1 MTVPQR
7 RLAGLGPWLL
17 MAALQVVLGQPG
29 LESERPAL
37 RAVIKVA
44 LLNQEP
50 TGKPITLE
58 GVFVGG
64 SAGHAEGKLM
74 QYHPLSLCNT
84 SEDERQESDFITIV
98 KLEHR
103 VPRCLPLLDKARMAL
118 DKGAQAVIF
127 DVSDD
132 ANAAAELRE
141 TDSLPRP
148 VVLVEAEDAEEL
160 MGLVNKNEEAKVRI
174 EVMMEQPRWP
184 HYDVGILLT
193 IVLAILSIVLIFA
206 FRYKCKSNRTS
217 DSVHQ
222 QTMRAISRLETKT
235 YTSSGSQRHRAAWG
249 SASSSNSSPVCAIC
263 LEEFQDGQH
272 LRIISCAHEFH
283 KDCVDPWLIQHRT
296 CPLCMHNIMGEEKHI
311 YRTERQPQRNRLQ
324 QSSEQSQSFLHAQP
338 YSSPRNHPFPQH
350 AIPFSMRPHYPRG
363 PSGPYPSLGHYTAS
377 SPRDTQTL
385 RFLTSR
391 PLGSGCGYHL
401 PAEGPRGP
409 HRIGGNCR
417 TSTHHYTPRRSCHN
431 YRSSCPAQRSA
442 SSSRLHHGASVT
454 QQPRGAA
461 AHSRQDEGS
470 CSGGSYHTERSGYLA
485 DGPASDSSSG
495 PCHGS
500 SSDSVLNCTDVSLQ
514 GVYGSWST
522 FRSSLSSDYD
532 PFVYYGPG
540 PGRAPRRNSLEA
552 CAQARPRSLDSVVN
566 KAGCPEEQPQTVFS
580 HIHYHRHRH
589 HHYEEGEHSQGP
601 SRGSDEEQG
610 AVAAAPAAAPAAL
623 VLDKDSPVCPPKHG
637 PCQCPKPDPTD
648 RPSPGAECQ
657 DHDPSG
663 PTGPPVL
670 LSPIPLQLQPHCC
683 HPGHGHPPAPLGRV
697 GGCVLDGPSVRF
709 HQSLDLQDD
718 RSIHFRYGQGPGFC
732 CSPPELHPALLPVP
746 LILDSGGME
755 DWPCCAGAH
764 VVWQK
769 RVQQARSEPQL
780 LGPGTSMDRP
790 PCRFHH
796 GPAADR
802 NTDICLYCQTL
813 HHNQGSEEES
823 GV

>member
-7 RLAGLGPWLL
+7 RLAGLWPWLL

-37 RAVIKVA
+37 RAVIKVT
-44 LLNQEP
+44 LLKHEP

-58 GVFVGG
+58 GLFVGG
-64 SAGHAEGKLM
+64 SAGYAEGKLM

-98 KLEHR
+98 KLERR

-127 DVSDD
+127 DVTDD
-132 ANAAAELRE
+132 ANAATELRE

-148 VVLVEAEDAEEL
+148 VVLVEAEDAGEL
-160 MGLVNKNEEAKVRI
+160 MGLVNKNEEARVRI
-174 EVMMEQPRWP
+174 EIMLEQPKWP

-193 IVLAILSIVLIFA
+193 IVLAILTIVLIFA
-206 FRYKCKSNRTS
+206 FRYKCKSNRTW

-235 YTSSGSQRHRAAWG
+235 YSSQGCSGSQRHRGAWG

-263 LEEFQDGQH
+263 LEEFQDGQD

-283 KDCVDPWLIQHRT
+283 KDCVDPWLLQHRT
-296 CPLCMHNIMGEEKHI
+296 CPLCMHNIMG
-311 YRTERQPQRNRLQ
+311 TERQPQRNRLQ
-324 QSSEQSQSFLHAQP
+324 QTPEHSQGFLHPQS
-338 YSSPRNHPFPQH
+338 YSSPHSHPFPQH
-350 AIPFSMRPHYPRG
+350 AIPFSMRPHYPRS
-363 PSGPYPSLGHYTAS
+363 PSGPYPSLGHYSGS
-377 SPRDTQTL
+377 SPMDTQTL

-391 PLGSGCGYHL
+391 PLGPGCGYHL
-401 PAEGPRGP
+401 PAEGPGRP

-442 SSSRLHHGASVT
+442 SSSRLHHTASSAPQT
-454 QQPRGAA
+454 RGAA

-470 CSGGSYHTERSGYLA
+470 CSGGSYHTERSGYFA

-540 PGRAPRRNSLEA
+540 PGRAPRRSSLEA
-552 CAQARPRSLDSVVN
+552 GAQARPRSLDSVVN

-580 HIHYHRHRH
+580 HIHFHRHRH
-589 HHYEEGEHSQGP
+589 HHYEEGEHGQGP
-601 SRGSDEEQG
+601 GRGSDEEQG
-610 AVAAAPAAAPAAL
+610 AAAAAAGPAAPAP
-623 VLDKDSPVCPPKHG
+623 DKDSPVCPLKHS
-637 PCQCPKPDPTD
+637 PCQCPKADPTD
-648 RPSPGAECQ
+648 RPGLGTEGQ
-657 DHDPSG
+657 DREPSA
-663 PTGPPVL
+663 PPAPVL
-670 LSPIPLQLQPHCC
+670 VSPVPLQLQPPCC
-683 HPGHGHPPAPLGRV
+683 HQGHGHPHRRSGRP

-718 RSIHFRYGQGPGFC
+718 CSIHIHYGQGPGFC
-732 CSPPELHPALLPVP
+732 CPPPDLAPALLPVP

-755 DWPCCAGAH
+755 DWPCCGGAH

-769 RVQQARSEPQL
+769 RVQQAHSEPQL
-780 LGPGTSMDRP
+780 LGPGTSVDRP

-796 GPAADR
+796 GPAAA

>member
-1 MTVPQR
+1 MTSAHSHMKRGPPGQNR
-7 RLAGLGPWLL
+7 EPGDRHIQGRAGQGCGPLPWGV
-17 MAALQVVLGQPG
+17 A
-29 LESERPAL
+29 ESSVSSSSETS
-37 RAVIKVA
+37 
-44 LLNQEP
+44 Q
-50 TGKPITLE
+50 
-58 GVFVGG
+58 GG
-64 SAGHAEGKLM
+64 GTQGNIWKNGDISAF
-74 QYHPLSLCNT
+74 
-84 SEDERQESDFITIV
+84 ES
-98 KLEHR
+98 K
-103 VPRCLPLLDKARMAL
+103 CKKQQARMAL

-174 EVMMEQPRWP
+174 EIMMEQPRWP

-193 IVLAILSIVLIFA
+193 IVLAILTIILIFA
-206 FRYKCKSNRTS
+206 FRYKCKSNRTW

-235 YTSSGSQRHRAAWG
+235 YNSQGCSGSQRHRAAWG

-283 KDCVDPWLIQHRT
+283 KDCVDPWLLQHRT
-296 CPLCMHNIMGEEKHI
+296 CPLCMHNIMG
-311 YRTERQPQRNRLQ
+311 TERQPQRSRLQ
-324 QSSEQSQSFLHAQP
+324 QSPEQSQGFLHAQP

-363 PSGPYPSLGHYTAS
+363 PSGPYPSLGHYTGS

-385 RFLTSR
+385 RFLSR

-401 PAEGPRGP
+401 PVEGPGRP
-409 HRIGGNCR
+409 HRIGV
-417 TSTHHYTPRRSCHN
+417 P
-431 YRSSCPAQRSA
+431 PAQDCTTPPPS
-442 SSSRLHHGASVT
+442 HHNPAERRHIAG
-454 QQPRGAA
+454 RMRAA
-461 AHSRQDEGS
+461 AQ
-470 CSGGSYHTERSGYLA
+470 GGSYHTERSGYLA

-532 PFVYYGPG
+532 PFVYYGPDTTTM
-540 PGRAPRRNSLEA
+540 R
-552 CAQARPRSLDSVVN
+552 
-566 KAGCPEEQPQTVFS
+566 
-580 HIHYHRHRH
+580 
-589 HHYEEGEHSQGP
+589 
-601 SRGSDEEQG
+601 RGSTTSARAEAHDEEQG
-610 AVAAAPAAAPAAL
+610 AAAAAAAPPAAL
-623 VLDKDSPVCPPKHG
+623 VLDKDSPVCPPKHS
-637 PCQCPKPDPTD
+637 PCQCPKLDPTD
-648 RPSPGAECQ
+648 RPSPGLECQ
-657 DHDPSG
+657 DHDPGS
-663 PTGPPVL
+663 PTGPSVL
-670 LSPIPLQLQPHCC
+670 VSPIPIQLQPHCC
-683 HPGHGHPPAPLGRV
+683 HQGHGHPPAPLGRV
-697 GGCVLDGPSVRF
+697 GGCVLEGPSVRF

-718 RSIHFRYGQGPGFC
+718 RSIHIHYGQGPGFC

-813 HHNQGSEEES
+813 QHNQGSEEES

>member
-1 MTVPQR
+1 
-7 RLAGLGPWLL
+7 
-17 MAALQVVLGQPG
+17 
-29 LESERPAL
+29 
-37 RAVIKVA
+37 
-44 LLNQEP
+44 
-50 TGKPITLE
+50 
-58 GVFVGG
+58 
-64 SAGHAEGKLM
+64 
-74 QYHPLSLCNT
+74 YHPLSLCNT

-103 VPRCLPLLDKARMAL
+103 VPRCLPLLDKIAFEIRREGGEERRGEVVVVVVVVVMAQRQGLEMQWQLPLASFPSVAESSVSSSSETSQGGGTQGNIWKKGDISAFESKCKKQQARMAL

-174 EVMMEQPRWP
+174 EIMMEQPRWP

-193 IVLAILSIVLIFA
+193 IVLAILTIVLIFA
-206 FRYKCKSNRTS
+206 FRYKCKSNRTW

-235 YTSSGSQRHRAAWG
+235 YNSQGCSGSQRHRAAWG

-283 KDCVDPWLIQHRT
+283 KDCVDPWLLQHRT
-296 CPLCMHNIMGEEKHI
+296 CPLCMHNIMG
-311 YRTERQPQRNRLQ
+311 TERQPQRSRLQ
-324 QSSEQSQSFLHAQP
+324 QSPEQSQGFLHAQP
-338 YSSPRNHPFPQH
+338 YSSPRSHPFPQH

-363 PSGPYPSLGHYTAS
+363 PSGPYPSLGHYTGS

-391 PLGSGCGYHL
+391 PLGTGCGYHL
-401 PAEGPRGP
+401 PVEGPGRP

-417 TSTHHYTPRRSCHN
+417 TSTQHYTPRRSCHN

-442 SSSRLHHGASVT
+442 SSSRLHHATSVT
-454 QQPRGAA
+454 PQSRGAP

-552 CAQARPRSLDSVVN
+552 CSQARPRSLDSVVN
-566 KAGCPEEQPQTVFS
+566 KAGCPEEQPQTVFN
-580 HIHYHRHRH
+580 HIHFHRHRH

-610 AVAAAPAAAPAAL
+610 VAAAAAAAPPVAL
-623 VLDKDSPVCPPKHG
+623 VLDKDSPVCPPKHS
-637 PCQCPKPDPTD
+637 PCQCPKLDPTD

-657 DHDPSG
+657 DHDPSS
-663 PTGPPVL
+663 PTGPSVL
-670 LSPIPLQLQPHCC
+670 VPPIPIQLQPHCC
-683 HPGHGHPPAPLGRV
+683 HQGHGHPAAPLGRV
-697 GGCVLDGPSVRF
+697 GGCVLEGPSVRF

-718 RSIHFRYGQGPGFC
+718 RSIHIHYGQGPGFC

-813 HHNQGSEEES
+813 QHNQG
-823 GV
+823 